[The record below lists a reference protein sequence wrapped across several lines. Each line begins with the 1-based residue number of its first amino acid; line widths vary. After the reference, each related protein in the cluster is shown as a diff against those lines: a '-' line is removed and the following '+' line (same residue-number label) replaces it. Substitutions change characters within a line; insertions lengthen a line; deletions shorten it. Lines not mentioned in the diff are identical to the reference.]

1 MLSGWGW
8 GTGISMA
15 EMTTFKANVPSLCC
29 GEGRMS
35 EGQRGLEA
43 TAQGYRLE
51 LGLQMKQGD
60 AEGGGPCSK

>member
-1 MLSGWGW
+1 
-8 GTGISMA
+8 MA

-43 TAQGYRLE
+43 TAQGYCLE
-51 LGLQMKQGD
+51 LGLQIKQGD
-60 AEGGGPCSK
+60 AEEGGPCSK